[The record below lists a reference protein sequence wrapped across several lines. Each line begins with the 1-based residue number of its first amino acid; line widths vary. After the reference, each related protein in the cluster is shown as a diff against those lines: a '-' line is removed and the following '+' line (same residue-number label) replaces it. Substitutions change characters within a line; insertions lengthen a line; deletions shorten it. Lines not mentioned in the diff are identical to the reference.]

1 MAAARAPY
9 GVKAKGLNERRTAP
23 HPSLP
28 HASCPVDHTC
38 FRSPSSQSPLAE
50 VLNLSGL
57 GSTALRCD
65 RAAVNDGTITNDE
78 FTQILQTLKA
88 GLPAE
93 MCDPSSLGRY
103 NFHTRHHPLSHPC
116 TCPLSVLL
124 IHPPSLSPRI
134 RSSTLLPVATAAL
147 VCRQHGRS
155 PASLAWLRAF
165 SQPVP
170 DSWVLHEQQEANEV
184 NGEDDLILEE
194 QLDDQSFEVED
205 VSFRCV

>member
-9 GVKAKGLNERRTAP
+9 GVKAKGLNERHTAP

-124 IHPPSLSPRI
+124 IHPPSPLSQD
-134 RSSTLLPVATAAL
+134 TLVHSPPS
-147 VCRQHGRS
+147 RHGRARLP
-155 PASLAWLRAF
+155 PARPLAGLARMAARLLTAGAGLVGLARAAGG
-165 SQPVP
+165 QRGKRRGRL
-170 DSWVLHEQQEANEV
+170 DSGGATGRPEL
-184 NGEDDLILEE
+184 
-194 QLDDQSFEVED
+194 
-205 VSFRCV
+205 

>member
-9 GVKAKGLNERRTAP
+9 GVKAKGLNERHTAP

-78 FTQILQTLKA
+78 FTQILQTLKV

-124 IHPPSLSPRI
+124 IHPPLSLPGYARPLSSQSPRP
-134 RSSTLLPVATAAL
+134 RSSAASTAARRPRSHGCAPSRSR
-147 VCRQHGRS
+147 CRTRGSCTSSRR
-155 PASLAWLRAF
+155 PTR
-165 SQPVP
+165 
-170 DSWVLHEQQEANEV
+170 
-184 NGEDDLILEE
+184 
-194 QLDDQSFEVED
+194 
-205 VSFRCV
+205 